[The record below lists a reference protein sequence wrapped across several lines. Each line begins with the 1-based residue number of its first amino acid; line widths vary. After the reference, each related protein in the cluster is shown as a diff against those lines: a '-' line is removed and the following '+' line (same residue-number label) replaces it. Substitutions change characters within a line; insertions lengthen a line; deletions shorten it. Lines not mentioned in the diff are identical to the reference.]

1 MIKKRSVVV
10 MIMFLAISMRA
21 QSPSGSQIRPPS
33 ETLREFCE
41 MDAEGKQLR
50 PDGWYELAAMFVH
63 PREFPGEA
71 SVIVIKDFVV
81 SDAKLTGNKA
91 QLYVEY
97 TELGII
103 DPSFRL
109 EPPPFTRIMR
119 DLYSLVLTD
128 TQWVVKPNSVAAT
141 EVKGPLKWMIEDPQR
156 TPHITR
162 ETAIRYVS
170 DLRDKTHDPLVK
182 KNAIKTLEK
191 LKQLR

>member
-1 MIKKRSVVV
+1 MMKTRSVVV

-33 ETLREFCE
+33 ETLREFCK

-63 PREFPGEA
+63 PRESPGEA

-128 TQWVVKPNSVAAT
+128 TQWVVKPGSLVAS
-141 EVKGPLKWMIEDPQR
+141 EVKGPLEWKIEDYQR
-156 TPHITR
+156 IPHVSI
-162 ETAIRYVS
+162 EAAMRYVTE
-170 DLRDKTHDPLVK
+170 LRDKTRDPLIK
-182 KNAIKTLEK
+182 KNAIESLAK
-191 LKQLR
+191 LKKLN